1 MKRESINSS
10 EAQMGQDSLRPLI
23 DDMLHERKNAYDKIN
38 KMFGLN
44 ITCEFHTPWLQSMT
58 NLANGEDAEF
68 SVEGTTSS
76 SVSETEE
83 QEVESD
89 DTDGGENEEQ
99 QKYNENYK
107 NRTRRGNI

>member
-44 ITCEFHTPWLQSMT
+44 TSCEFM
-58 NLANGEDAEF
+58 GAE
-68 SVEGTTSS
+68 
-76 SVSETEE
+76 EE
-83 QEVESD
+83 EK
-89 DTDGGENEEQ
+89 ENEEGADI
-99 QKYNENYK
+99 NE
-107 NRTRRGNI
+107 

>member
-76 SVSETEE
+76 VSETEE
-83 QEVESD
+83 QEVE
-89 DTDGGENEEQ
+89 TDETENKEQNEE
-99 QKYNENYK
+99 
-107 NRTRRGNI
+107 R